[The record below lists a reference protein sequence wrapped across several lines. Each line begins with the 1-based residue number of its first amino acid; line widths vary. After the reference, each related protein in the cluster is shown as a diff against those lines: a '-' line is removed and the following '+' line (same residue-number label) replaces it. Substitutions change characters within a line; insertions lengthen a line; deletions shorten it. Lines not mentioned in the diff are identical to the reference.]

1 MKRTPHR
8 RISLKNTIT
17 RYYVGFF
24 MFIIVSMFLSAALV
38 RGFATLLGG
47 GFFDTRLEASTVVRR
62 DYTRINADDIL
73 RAGGWVE
80 ILKDGNVVY
89 VIGTKGDDV
98 NQYDT
103 QSWGLSSGDN
113 LMQLSA
119 NFLDNTYF
127 YSTSLFSGRDGGS
140 YLCLVKIPRA
150 NVERQLN
157 WYFSVLNP
165 RMSAGRVVGAILLG
179 VVGSFLALFMLC
191 VFFYSRLTTKKI
203 AAPLDQIADGL
214 ARVTQGDLAVRLDF
228 EAEREFAQIRDA
240 FNTLAER
247 LQSAEREKAAMEEEK
262 KRLLMG
268 ISHDLKTPVT
278 TVYGYAK
285 ALSDGMVTDPE
296 RQQRHLHYIRDKA
309 QTMTKLIDDLFQYSA
324 LEGTGFQ
331 LHCADGDFAEFVRE
345 LIAENYLE
353 IENHGVA
360 LEADI
365 PEANVPLCFDGAQMG
380 RALTNILGN
389 ALKYNPAGTAL
400 TVQLTD
406 EGDAV
411 TLVIADDGVGIA
423 PAIRETLFDD
433 FVRGDAE
440 RPSDGGS
447 GLGLA
452 IARRIVRMHG
462 GDIALQP
469 AASHGS
475 CFVLRLPRK

>member
-1 MKRTPHR
+1 MKRLPHR

-24 MFIIVSMFLSAALV
+24 VFIIASMFLSAALV

-47 GFFDTRLEASTVVRR
+47 GFFDTRLEAATVVRR

-73 RAGGWVE
+73 RCGGWVE
-80 ILKDGNVVY
+80 ILRDGKVVY

-98 NQYDT
+98 TLYDT
-103 QSWGLSSGDN
+103 QTWGLSSGEN

-127 YSTSLFSGRDGGS
+127 YSTSLFRGHDGNS
-140 YLCLVKIPRA
+140 YLCLVKIPRQ

-165 RMSAGRVVGAILLG
+165 RMSAGRVVGSILLG
-179 VVGSFLALFMLC
+179 VVGCFLALFLLC
-191 VFFYSRLTTKKI
+191 VFFYSRLTTRKI

-214 ARVTQGDLAVRLDF
+214 NRVTHGDLSVRLDF
-228 EAEREFAQIRDA
+228 DAEREFAQIRDA
-240 FNTLAER
+240 FNTLAQR
-247 LQSAEREKAAMEEEK
+247 LQSAEREKAAMEQEK

-285 ALSDGMVTDPE
+285 ALSDGMVTDPQ
-296 RQQRHLHYIRDKA
+296 RQQRHLQYIRDKA

-324 LEGTGFQ
+324 LEGGG
-331 LHCADGDFAEFVRE
+331 LRLRCADGDFAEFVRE
-345 LIAENYLE
+345 IIAENYLE
-353 IENHGVA
+353 IENHGVM

-365 PEANVPLCFDGAQMG
+365 PEANVPLHFDAAQMG
-380 RALTNILGN
+380 RALANVLGN
-389 ALKYNPAGTAL
+389 ALKYNPAGTTL
-400 TVQLTD
+400 TVRLTD
-406 EGDAV
+406 GEDAV
-411 TLVIADDGVGIA
+411 TLHIADDGVGIA
-423 PAIRETLFDD
+423 TAIRDTLFDE
-433 FVRGDAE
+433 FIRGDAE

-452 IARRIVRMHG
+452 IARRILRMHG
-462 GDIALQP
+462 GDITLEP
-469 AASHGS
+469 AERGSH
-475 CFVLRLPRK
+475 FVIRIPRR